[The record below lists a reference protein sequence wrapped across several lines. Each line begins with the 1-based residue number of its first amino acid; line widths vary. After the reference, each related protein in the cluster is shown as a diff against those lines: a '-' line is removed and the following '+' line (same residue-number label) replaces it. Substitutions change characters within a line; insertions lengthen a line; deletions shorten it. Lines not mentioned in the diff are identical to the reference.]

1 MNNLRVVLLSDSRP
15 SRVWKIANRITREL
29 PSAKVCGI
37 VQRPVRY
44 LPVAQQ
50 LIAKAD
56 VRRTSALLPRRP
68 KAHRWFHSL
77 VEKLLYLALWWIH
90 GFPPNLNSSNA
101 VTAENLGEKC
111 RDVGWP
117 LLPAADVSD
126 ERVLGFVRQQRP
138 NLAIV
143 LGQFPVSPEL
153 AAVPS
158 GGLIWASQSDVT
170 TDGEPIEEGL
180 QIRIEHHTKDSGAPF
195 TVASLNVPSQPHDGL
210 LGFTL
215 KTDLISNDL
224 LVQPAVSLQTGSEA
238 QASKE
243 VTEWMHRI
251 LWPYFTQHERRSL
264 KPRQT
269 LPSCPPHR
277 PVWKFCLASL

>member
-15 SRVWKIANRITREL
+15 SRVWKIGNGITREL
-29 PSAKVCGI
+29 PSSKVCGI
-37 VQRPVRY
+37 VQRRVRY

-101 VTAENLGEKC
+101 VTAENLAEKC
-111 RDVGWP
+111 RHVGWP
-117 LLPAADVSD
+117 LLLAADLSD
-126 ERVLGFVRQQRP
+126 ERVLDFVRQQRP

-143 LGQFPVSPEL
+143 LGQFPVSPDL

-158 GGLIWASQSDVT
+158 GGLIWASQSHLPT
-170 TDGEPIEEGL
+170 NWQPLEEGL
-180 QIRIEHHTKDSGAPF
+180 QIRIEHHTQHSGAPF
-195 TVASLNVPSQPHDGL
+195 T
-210 LGFTL
+210 
-215 KTDLISNDL
+215 I
-224 LVQPAVSLQTGSEA
+224 
-238 QASKE
+238 
-243 VTEWMHRI
+243 
-251 LWPYFTQHERRSL
+251 
-264 KPRQT
+264 
-269 LPSCPPHR
+269 
-277 PVWKFCLASL
+277 